1 MKSEC
6 ALSQDPH
13 TVQRAEL
20 SFCKRPPGFTQVHRL
35 AVAPQPFASRE
46 VQPPGK
52 GMNVDRMG
60 ASHSSTDCIS
70 WRNFWRVKGFLL
82 GRGGTGLSISA
93 SYKQVS
99 LILQETQVKCIH
111 GEDSWISPGSGV
123 KDMQM
128 LRSRTSQC
136 YQQLQKILIL
146 FQLSSV
152 RADMTSQDYS
162 ILSTCLWSKFF
173 VSCYS
178 SAPQAFKHRTPFTSC
193 LNYMHPHHKTE
204 WLKVCPHRSWPR
216 QLLIRMW
223 RIQPHPENGR
233 GHKVGQTGWHWQA
246 CESEHKGEMKIL
258 LTARWAWRQ
267 QGA

>member
-1 MKSEC
+1 MKIHG
-6 ALSQDPH
+6 ALQVFWGQSHANAQEQNLP
-13 TVQRAEL
+13 TLTRTAKNVNFV
-20 SFCKRPPGFTQVHRL
+20 SIIFCKGRHD
-35 AVAPQPFASRE
+35 QPR
-46 VQPPGK
+46 
-52 GMNVDRMG
+52 
-60 ASHSSTDCIS
+60 
-70 WRNFWRVKGFLL
+70 
-82 GRGGTGLSISA
+82 LSIS
-93 SYKQVS
+93 
-99 LILQETQVKCIH
+99 
-111 GEDSWISPGSGV
+111 
-123 KDMQM
+123 
-128 LRSRTSQC
+128 
-136 YQQLQKILIL
+136 
-146 FQLSSV
+146 SS
-152 RADMTSQDYS
+152 
-162 ILSTCLWSKFF
+162 CLWSKFF

-178 SAPQAFKHRTPFTSC
+178 SAPQVFKHHTPFTSC